1 MRALLLLIIGLS
13 SLVAC
18 MTPPQVSSPTAL
30 PSESATAT
38 PSIAESTATVEIIT
52 PSHTPIPTDT
62 SITVPV
68 GGELIFIQQG
78 ELVGFG
84 IETGTT
90 RPIFADVAD
99 FVVSPDNS
107 MIAIISG
114 RGAQGEL
121 WLVSRDGNEST
132 QLTDDARSLDGVQW
146 LPDSS
151 GLVFA
156 ASDADIAQPST
167 WLEWSAFCRQSSVV
181 LLTLADQQSQL
192 MGEGCDPAVSPDG
205 KRIAYATRPSRSDAQ
220 AADPGN
226 TAGNHIRLINMQG
239 ANGWNP
245 VTAGGGEPG
254 ESDAGL
260 VAYRPTW
267 STDSKRVLYLTFIGM
282 RVETDVN
289 LINMVDAYDA
299 TYTMLGTFAGWGRQL
314 TLSPDGTMYGY
325 TTQNTGDARGFGG
338 WDVWRS
344 EVFDFVGSREM
355 YLPEGTF
362 MAIGQSISIPLFMG
376 QRFAWI
382 DTQQAYVVLPP
393 DWAPG
398 IALNEAYGRENEP
411 GAIWLWP
418 INDLP
423 ARIITTGVQLGSPI
437 QFIP

>member
-18 MTPPQVSSPTAL
+18 MTPPQVASPTAV
-30 PSESATAT
+30 PAESATAT
-38 PSIAESTATVEIIT
+38 PSIAEATATVEIVT
-52 PSHTPIPTDT
+52 PSATPEPTDT
-62 SITVPV
+62 ASTVPT

-84 IETGTT
+84 IQTGTT

-99 FVVSPDNS
+99 FVVSPDSS
-107 MIAIISG
+107 MIAVISG

-121 WLVSRDGNEST
+121 WVVSRDGNESS
-132 QLTDDARSLDGVQW
+132 QLTDDNRSLDSVQW
-146 LPDSS
+146 LPDNS
-151 GLVFA
+151 GLIFA

-167 WLEWSAFCRQSSVV
+167 WLEWSAFCRSSSIV
-181 LLTLADQQSQL
+181 LLTLADQQSTV

-205 KRIAYATRPSRSDAQ
+205 KRIAYATRPTRADAQ
-220 AADPGN
+220 SVDPGN
-226 TAGNHIRLINMQG
+226 TAGNHIRLINMKG
-239 ANGWNP
+239 ENGWNP
-245 VTAGGGEPG
+245 VTAAGGEPG
-254 ESDAGL
+254 ASDAGL

-299 TYTMLGTFAGWGRQL
+299 SYTMLGTFAGWGRQL
-314 TLSPDGTMYGY
+314 TLSPDGSRYGY
-325 TTQNTGDARGFGG
+325 TTQDTGNARGVSG

-344 EVFDFVGSREM
+344 EVFDFVGTREM

-362 MAIGQSISIPLFMG
+362 IATGQSISIPLFMG

-382 DTQQAYVVLPP
+382 DNTQAYVVLPP
-393 DWAPG
+393 EWTPG
-398 IALNEAYGRENEP
+398 MPLNQEYGRIDEP
-411 GAIWLWP
+411 GEIWLWS
-418 INDLP
+418 IANLP
-423 ARIITTGVQLGSPI
+423 ERVIATGAQLGSPI
-437 QFIP
+437 HFVP

>member
-1 MRALLLLIIGLS
+1 MRASCMFVVALFA
-13 SLVAC
+13 LVAC
-18 MTPPQVSSPTAL
+18 VPHPRLRAPTAV
-30 PSESATAT
+30 PAESATLT
-38 PSIAESTATVEIIT
+38 SQPEITATVEVVTATATST
-52 PSHTPIPTDT
+52 PTNQVIS
-62 SITVPV
+62 VPS

-84 IETGTT
+84 VQTSTT
-90 RPIFADVAD
+90 RSIFADVTD
-99 FVVSPDNS
+99 FAVSPDGS
-107 MIAIISG
+107 MIAVISG

-121 WLVSRDGNEST
+121 WVVSRDGNESS
-132 QLTDDARSLDGVQW
+132 QLTDDARSLDGLQW

-181 LLTLADQQSQL
+181 LLTLADQQSQI

-226 TAGNHIRLINMQG
+226 TAGNHIRLINMKG
-239 ANGWNP
+239 ENGWKP
-245 VTAGGGEPG
+245 ATATGTEPG
-254 ESDAGL
+254 ASDAGL
-260 VAYRPTW
+260 VAYHPTW
-267 STDSKRVLYLTFIGM
+267 SADSKRIIYMTFIGM

-314 TLSPDGTMYGY
+314 TLSPDGTMYSY

-344 EVFDFVGSREM
+344 EVFDFVGTREM

-362 MAIGQSISIPLFMG
+362 MATGQSISIPLFMG
-376 QRFAWI
+376 QHGAWF
-382 DTQQAYVVLPP
+382 DNTQIYVVLPP
-393 DWAPG
+393 DWTPG
-398 IALNEAYGRENEP
+398 IALNEAYGREDEP
-411 GAIWLWP
+411 GDIWLWP

-423 ARIITTGVQLGSPI
+423 ATRVVTGVQLGSPI
-437 QFIP
+437 HYVP